1 MINSRQS
8 ISEEIPVH
16 PRSTLRNGFLKG
28 ALWMLGSALMFA
40 VLDGLIKVMRP
51 EFRIWDI
58 AFYRWGMGF
67 ALLIMIF
74 GRHGHLFK
82 THNLKLMIIRSITG
96 CITFLSLTAAIRNIP
111 ISNALVLF
119 FSFPAFA
126 ALFSYLIFGERIT
139 KWQLVCI
146 IGALFGV
153 AVLLGFKLDGNLFGY
168 IMGLLSGVFAGIT
181 VNLIKQLREKDGP
194 VAIYFYFC
202 LLGALITF
210 PVFIADPII
219 PASGI
224 EWMMAGG
231 IAASSIMGQLLMN
244 QGYQYCKSWE
254 GGLFLTSEMVFAATL
269 GIVFLGELVSWRF
282 WVGGILI
289 LASTVLLNLN
299 YLKSASFTERK
310 FD

>member
-1 MINSRQS
+1 MVTFRQS
-8 ISEEIPVH
+8 GSKEIAIQTRFH
-16 PRSTLRNGFLKG
+16 PRSEFLRG
-28 ALWMLGSALMFA
+28 ALWMLASALMFA

-51 EFRIWDI
+51 EYRIWDI
-58 AFYRWGMGF
+58 AFYRWGGGI
-67 ALLIMIF
+67 ALLMMIF
-74 GRHGHLFK
+74 GKHGHLFK
-82 THNLKLMIIRSITG
+82 THNLKLMTIRSITG

-126 ALFSYLIFGERIT
+126 ALFSCLVYGERIT
-139 KWQLVCI
+139 KWQSVCI
-146 IGALFGV
+146 IGALSGV

-168 IMGLLSGVFAGIT
+168 TMGLLSGVFAGIT

-194 VAIYFYFC
+194 VVIYFYFC

-210 PVFIADPII
+210 PVYIADPII
-219 PASGI
+219 PASGF

-282 WVGGILI
+282 WIGGILI
-289 LASTVLLNLN
+289 LTSTVLLNVSN
-299 YLKSASFTERK
+299 ARIRIRI
-310 FD
+310 

>member
-1 MINSRQS
+1 MINSRQTV
-8 ISEEIPVH
+8 SEEIPVQTRINL
-16 PRSTLRNGFLKG
+16 RSGLLKG
-28 ALWMLGSALMFA
+28 ALWMLASALMFA
-40 VLDGLIKVMRP
+40 VLDGLIKLMRP
-51 EFRIWDI
+51 EIRIWDI

-67 ALLIMIF
+67 ALLLIIF

-82 THNLKLMIIRSITG
+82 THNLKLMTIRSITG
-96 CITFLSLTAAIRNIP
+96 CIAFLCLTAAIRNIP
-111 ISNALVLF
+111 ISTALVLF
-119 FSFPAFA
+119 FSFPTFA
-126 ALFSYLIFGERIT
+126 ALFSYLVFGERIT

-146 IGALFGV
+146 VGALFGV
-153 AVLLGFKLDGNLFGY
+153 AVLLGFKLDGNLYGY
-168 IMGLLSGVFAGIT
+168 IMGLLSSLFAGIT

-210 PVFIADPII
+210 PMYVADPII
-219 PASGI
+219 PESGI

-231 IAASSIMGQLLMN
+231 IAASSILGQLLMN

-254 GGLFLTSEMVFAATL
+254 GGLFLTSEIVFAATL
-269 GIVFLGELVSWRF
+269 GIVFLGEIVSWRF

-299 YLKSASFTERK
+299 KINSVSHSKLF
-310 FD
+310 